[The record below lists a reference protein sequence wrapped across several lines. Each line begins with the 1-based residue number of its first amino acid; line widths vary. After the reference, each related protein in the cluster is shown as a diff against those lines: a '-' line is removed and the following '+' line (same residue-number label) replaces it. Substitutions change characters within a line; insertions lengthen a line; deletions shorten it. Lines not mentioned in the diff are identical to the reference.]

1 MTIQAVARG
10 AAVVLVTAVAA
21 ACGGDTVPPSSAGLR
36 GATTPAVAETAPRRP
51 VASSPL
57 PGDRV
62 AEILELTLDPNID
75 PALLRAALDEIV
87 VHHDQ
92 RFVAVLIELIDA
104 GAGRRAA
111 FHPSVIEALHELTGQ
126 SFGRVWDL
134 WAAWYGKTS
143 LEPPPG
149 FATWKART
157 LAPFD
162 PRFADFLYDGPPHTI
177 RLEEIVWGGVPVDG
191 IAPLDNPP
199 ALAASEAT
207 YLDPGEPV
215 FGVVV
220 NGEARAYPLRIMDA
234 HELANDVVGGRP
246 LSLVYCTLCGT
257 GIAYDTRLDD
267 GTVLTFSTSGLL
279 HQSNK
284 LMYDRATKSLWQQF
298 TGRPVVG
305 PLVASSGVRVLQLRP
320 LPTVVS
326 SWRDW
331 RAAHPET
338 TVLSL
343 ETGRG
348 RGYTLGYPYLEYFSS
363 GEPIFP
369 LAQRSTLLPAKTWV
383 YGLSIEGNGR
393 AYPLG
398 DLARNRVTNDQLGG
412 AEIVLVA
419 PHAVIDVEA
428 EAAVVGILSYEAG
441 GTVRAYERPRGVR
454 FAPGDSADVLV
465 DERGASWR
473 VTEDGLVGPAG
484 ELAPRVVGTLS
495 FWFGWFS
502 FHPQTEVFTQAR

>member
-1 MTIQAVARG
+1 MSIRTGDRRAL
-10 AAVVLVTAVAA
+10 AAVVVAAVVVSAALAA
-21 ACGGDTVPPSSAGLR
+21 ACGGDPHPPRTDFEA
-36 GATTPAVAETAPRRP
+36 ATAPAAAEGTPRRP
-51 VASSPL
+51 VASSTL
-57 PGDRV
+57 PDERV
-62 AEILELTLDPNID
+62 AEILELTLDPNIE
-75 PALLRAALDEIV
+75 AGLLRAALDEIV
-87 VHHDQ
+87 TRHDE

-104 GAGRRAA
+104 GAGRRTA
-111 FHPSVIEALHELTGQ
+111 FHPAVVEALHELTGQ
-126 SFGRVWDL
+126 NFGRDWER
-134 WAAWYGKTS
+134 WAAWYGKTA

-149 FATWKART
+149 YATWKART
-157 LAPFD
+157 LAPLD
-162 PRFADFLYDGPPHTI
+162 ERFADFLSDGAPHTI

-191 IAPLDNPP
+191 IVPLDNPP

-207 YLDPGEPV
+207 YLDPGEPI

-246 LSLVYCTLCGT
+246 VSLVYCTLCGT

-267 GTVLTFSTSGLL
+267 GTALTFSTSGLL

-305 PLVASSGVRVLQLRP
+305 PLVASSGARALQLRP

-326 SWRDW
+326 SWREW

-363 GEPIFP
+363 GDAIFP

-383 YGLSIEGNGR
+383 YGLSIEGHDR
-393 AYPLG
+393 AFPLRE
-398 DLARNRVTNDQLGG
+398 LAKNQVTNDQLGD

-428 EAAVVGILSYEAG
+428 ETAVVGILSYEAG
-441 GTVRAYERPRGVR
+441 GGPSVRAP
-454 FAPGDSADVLV
+454 
-465 DERGASWR
+465 SWHALR
-473 VTEDGLVGPAG
+473 
-484 ELAPRVVGTLS
+484 
-495 FWFGWFS
+495 
-502 FHPQTEVFTQAR
+502 ARWLRRRTRR